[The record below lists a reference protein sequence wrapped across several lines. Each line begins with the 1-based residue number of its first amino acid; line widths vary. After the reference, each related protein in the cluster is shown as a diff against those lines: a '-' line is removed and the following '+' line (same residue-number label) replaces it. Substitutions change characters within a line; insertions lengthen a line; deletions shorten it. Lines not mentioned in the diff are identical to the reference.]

1 MKIFIQFISFLL
13 FFLSLITFQ
22 LSAGTTGK
30 ISGKVVDAKTKE
42 ALFGANVIVEGTTY
56 GAATDIDGNYF
67 IINIPPGTYSV
78 RASSVGYSSITFSNV
93 KVSVDQTTKVDFEL
107 NEEAVELENVVVSA
121 TRPIVQKDLTST
133 ETKISGDDIALL
145 PVEDV
150 QSVINLQA
158 GVVDGHFRGGR
169 IGEVKYLIDGVS
181 ANDAFSGTPAIEAE
195 VNSIQEVQI
204 LTGTFNAEYGEALSG
219 VVNQVTKIAGDE
231 YEINFSAYSGD
242 YISSRDNLFENI
254 DDITPKDVY
263 NFQGNFSGPVPGTD
277 NLVKFFLSGRY
288 NYDDGFIYGRRV
300 FNPSDSSNFSSE
312 PNYIGATGDGAYV
325 PMNFNEKLSLQGK
338 LAFNVGTGRGIVLN
352 ALYSN
357 SKWKDYDHRF
367 KLNPDGD
374 YKKFNESLL
383 GSISY
388 TYVLSNSAF
397 IDFLGSAF
405 VSYYQQY
412 VYPLLDE
419 SGNELNFHA
428 SDTFHPVI
436 LTGIHPDTNYVNPDR
451 LEDVSGSAFLSGG
464 TQNWHFYHDTKTYT
478 GKIDFTAQLDQ
489 VNQLKT
495 GIEYLYHDLSYQD
508 FQIEIDASTNFI
520 PALPDT
526 GAFNYN
532 NYQSNPFQVAA
543 YIQDKIELD
552 YLIIN
557 AGLRFDY
564 FEPDGKYLK
573 DPNNIAVLD
582 ELSPPFPDELFEDA
596 KPKYQVSPRVGIS
609 YPMSEY
615 GAIHVSYGHFFQVP
629 PYEYLYRNPNFRIP
643 LTGNFPAQI
652 GNTIGNADLKPQQTI
667 MYEIGLQQELTPEI
681 GFTLTAY
688 LKDIRN
694 LLGTEIYIKNEF
706 KKFSK
711 LINRDYG
718 QVKGITLSLEKRFG
732 GWFGA
737 SIDYTYQVAEGN
749 ASDPNDAFDKAQAT
763 PPIEI
768 NKQLVAL
775 DWDRR
780 HSLNFTL
787 TAGIPGNIIGSV
799 IGRLG
804 SGLPYTPALQNQ
816 RTGLE
821 NSDNR
826 PGIFNVDLYLTKYF
840 NLLEQQI
847 SLFLKVY
854 NLFDT
859 ENELEVFGDTGRAGY
874 TLELTRGQAP
884 PRGVNTLEEYFTR
897 PDFYSAPR
905 QIIVGVSY
913 GL

>member
-133 ETKISGDDIALL
+133 ETKVSGDDIALL

-219 VVNQVTKIAGDE
+219 VVNQVKKIAVDD

-263 NFQGNFSGPVPGTD
+263 NFQGNFSGPVPGTK

-312 PNYIGATGDGAYV
+312 PNYIGATGDGADV

-367 KLNPDGD
+367 KLNNDGD
-374 YKKFNESLL
+374 YKKFNKSLL
-383 GSISY
+383 ETISY
-388 TYVLSNSAF
+388 T
-397 IDFLGSAF
+397 
-405 VSYYQQY
+405 
-412 VYPLLDE
+412 
-419 SGNELNFHA
+419 
-428 SDTFHPVI
+428 
-436 LTGIHPDTNYVNPDR
+436 
-451 LEDVSGSAFLSGG
+451 
-464 TQNWHFYHDTKTYT
+464 
-478 GKIDFTAQLDQ
+478 
-489 VNQLKT
+489 
-495 GIEYLYHDLSYQD
+495 
-508 FQIEIDASTNFI
+508 
-520 PALPDT
+520 
-526 GAFNYN
+526 
-532 NYQSNPFQVAA
+532 
-543 YIQDKIELD
+543 
-552 YLIIN
+552 
-557 AGLRFDY
+557 
-564 FEPDGKYLK
+564 
-573 DPNNIAVLD
+573 
-582 ELSPPFPDELFEDA
+582 
-596 KPKYQVSPRVGIS
+596 
-609 YPMSEY
+609 
-615 GAIHVSYGHFFQVP
+615 
-629 PYEYLYRNPNFRIP
+629 
-643 LTGNFPAQI
+643 
-652 GNTIGNADLKPQQTI
+652 
-667 MYEIGLQQELTPEI
+667 
-681 GFTLTAY
+681 
-688 LKDIRN
+688 
-694 LLGTEIYIKNEF
+694 
-706 KKFSK
+706 
-711 LINRDYG
+711 
-718 QVKGITLSLEKRFG
+718 
-732 GWFGA
+732 
-737 SIDYTYQVAEGN
+737 
-749 ASDPNDAFDKAQAT
+749 
-763 PPIEI
+763 
-768 NKQLVAL
+768 
-775 DWDRR
+775 
-780 HSLNFTL
+780 
-787 TAGIPGNIIGSV
+787 
-799 IGRLG
+799 
-804 SGLPYTPALQNQ
+804 
-816 RTGLE
+816 
-821 NSDNR
+821 
-826 PGIFNVDLYLTKYF
+826 
-840 NLLEQQI
+840 
-847 SLFLKVY
+847 
-854 NLFDT
+854 
-859 ENELEVFGDTGRAGY
+859 
-874 TLELTRGQAP
+874 
-884 PRGVNTLEEYFTR
+884 
-897 PDFYSAPR
+897 
-905 QIIVGVSY
+905 
-913 GL
+913 